1 MSRDEIF
8 NELKEI
14 IKEYLGESELD
25 IHEDSVLTEDLDL
38 SSLDLISVVGD
49 VEDAFN
55 ISIDDDAIMS
65 INTVKDVLDYIEN
78 QVNA

>member
-25 IHEDSVLTEDLDL
+25 IQEDSVLTEDLDL

-65 INTVKDVLDYIEN
+65 INTVKDVIDYIEN